1 MPVRCC
7 RPIPEE
13 MLHYAR
19 SDTHFLLDIYDHL
32 RIAIHEQS
40 LLVPI
45 PPPTIEVDPAPIEDF
60 TATTMLLDV
69 APRPTAAES
78 LLTVFNLSTKVSAS
92 LYELPHHSFYTGR
105 GDNGWYSILRKNQQE
120 KSYLTA
126 LAVPNLPIKTSW
138 GPGEMK
144 FELLRSIVYW
154 RERMARELDESCR
167 FVLGNI
173 EIMKVVDKVATGTI
187 VDSTALQK
195 VLEDTK
201 YGWGELFTAEG
212 GLERLVGL
220 FEVIQNALKRVTV
233 GPNGLDRPI
242 VEFSGGWASDK
253 NRGEAAEECIVR
265 PAEGIWGTNDNI
277 AIAAPSL
284 ISTISGFFGGVGGA
298 EGKENVQ
305 KMEIDTPSSSTGVF
319 AKVSSFFG
327 VKTTGTTST
336 ASSKLSAVKKVHDS
350 LVLGG
355 GLANVSP
362 LPPPRRVSSILTSSH
377 SQSDL
382 KPSQLLVQSP
392 SSRNQLESS
401 FPPPH
406 PKQHQWIIPTS
417 PSPVDYLASLPLP
430 SSKLLRRRGA
440 IRMY

>member
-1 MPVRCC
+1 MLALYD

-40 LLVPI
+40 LLVPT
-45 PPPTIEVDPAPIEDF
+45 PPTIDTESASADDA
-60 TATTMLLDV
+60 ATTAMVLDTP
-69 APRPTAAES
+69 PRPTAAES
-78 LLTVFNLSTKVSAS
+78 LLTVFDLSTKVSAS

-126 LAVPNLPIKTSW
+126 LAIPNLPIKSGW

-154 RERMARELDESCR
+154 RERMARKLDEGCR

-201 YGWGELFTAEG
+201 YGWGELFTSEG
-212 GLERLVGL
+212 GVERLVGL
-220 FEVIQNALKRVTV
+220 FEVIQSALKTVTV

-253 NRGEAAEECIVR
+253 NRGEAAVECVVR
-265 PAEGIWGTNDNI
+265 PADDIWGTI
-277 AIAAPSL
+277 EEVAIATGPSL
-284 ISTISGFFGGVGGA
+284 ISKISGFFGGVGGA

-305 KMEIDTPSSSTGVF
+305 EMEIDTPSSNAGGVF

-327 VKTTGTTST
+327 VKTNVTVST

-355 GLANVSP
+355 GLANVSC
-362 LPPPRRVSSILTSSH
+362 
-377 SQSDL
+377 
-382 KPSQLLVQSP
+382 P
-392 SSRNQLESS
+392 SSFSS
-401 FPPPH
+401 SDA
-406 PKQHQWIIPTS
+406 QC
-417 PSPVDYLASLPLP
+417 
-430 SSKLLRRRGA
+430 
-440 IRMY
+440 

>member
-1 MPVRCC
+1 MLQITLSTVSLRFSSDSPPSSPINDTRWPTGESGEFLQPPFSLAKTDRRDD

-40 LLVPI
+40 LFVPT
-45 PPPTIEVDPAPIEDF
+45 PAIEAPADESAPFEMVVDAPA
-60 TATTMLLDV
+60 
-69 APRPTAAES
+69 RPTAAES
-78 LLTVFNLSTKVSAS
+78 LLTVFDLSTKVSAS

-105 GDNGWYSILRKNQQE
+105 GDNGWYSMLRKNQHE

-126 LAVPNLPIKTSW
+126 LAVPNLPIKSSW

-167 FVLGNI
+167 WVLGNI
-173 EIMKVVDKVATGTI
+173 EIMKLVDKVATGTI
-187 VDSTALQK
+187 VDAAALQK

-201 YGWGELFTAEG
+201 YGWGELFTREG
-212 GLERLVGL
+212 GLERLVEL
-220 FEVIQNALKRVTV
+220 FEVIQSALKRVTV

-265 PAEGIWGTNDNI
+265 PAEGIWETNDVP

-284 ISTISGFFGGVGGA
+284 VAKISGFFGA
-298 EGKENVQ
+298 TSEKENVQ
-305 KMEIDTPSSSTGVF
+305 MDVDAPIASGSGGVF

-327 VKTTGTTST
+327 VKTTGAAKST
-336 ASSKLSAVKKVHDS
+336 AAAKLSAVKKIHDS

-355 GLANVSP
+355 GLANVSFA
-362 LPPPRRVSSILTSSH
+362 LPYRLVS
-377 SQSDL
+377 
-382 KPSQLLVQSP
+382 
-392 SSRNQLESS
+392 
-401 FPPPH
+401 
-406 PKQHQWIIPTS
+406 
-417 PSPVDYLASLPLP
+417 
-430 SSKLLRRRGA
+430 
-440 IRMY
+440 